1 MLPTGTRIRFT
12 KELTDSA
19 CEDHPNLLYARAGEL
34 GEITGHGCR
43 EGYWVK
49 TDNWPTPFGAA
60 PHEFEVMTPDEPES
74 RLSRA
79 VKAARGGDAPTQF
92 KGYA

>member
-1 MLPTGTRIRFT
+1 MLPVGTPVRFT
-12 KELTDSA
+12 KDLTALA
-19 CEDHPNLLYARAGEL
+19 CDDHPALLYARVGEI

-60 PHEFEVMTPDEPES
+60 QHEFEVMSHEPES
-74 RLSRA
+74 KLSRA
-79 VKAARGGDAPTQF
+79 VKAARGGEAPTQF

>member
-1 MLPTGTRIRFT
+1 MLPVGTRIRFT
-12 KELTDSA
+12 KELTASA

-49 TDNWPTPFGAA
+49 TDDWQTPFGAW
-60 PHEFEVMTPDEPES
+60 PYEFEALPVEPES
-74 RLSRA
+74 KLAKA
-79 VKAARGGDAPTQF
+79 VKTARGGEAPTQF